1 MAILTL
7 KGVKSYSA
15 DKEVTIDFSNPI
27 TLIYGQNGS
36 GKSTISGYFTEYDPK
51 EYKSCHFKSDKTFDF
66 LVFNQEYVEK
76 KFRNE
81 KYQPGIFTLN
91 EKNDDFNITIN
102 DNNKRITQIEEEL
115 DALNTFIQDR
125 ETARESFV
133 KTCIDNIFD
142 KTVNERKSLEYFLDG
157 AKQRNT
163 FYNRMK
169 NTSPRQTTYTT
180 EALTSKLQQLLN
192 SKGTRYNELNKP
204 VLHGLSEDI
213 INLMTTPLIP
223 ASGTQFSAFIQ
234 DLGNAEWVRKG
245 IEYVRDNVCPFCY
258 QEFDSQ
264 RILEE
269 ITRMFDQSYEQ
280 SIAAIRYE
288 ETVIVRDIETLDAFH
303 EQLRS
308 HPVVTDGNKVFEILR
323 AIQQLCRANI
333 QAIANKVEHPS
344 KSIKPDSIDE
354 LLQKLADNLEILN
367 SQIQENNHLASNFD
381 VEMASLNDDV
391 HSHLRNK
398 CEPYFSSCEIQF
410 AEIEQQIKN
419 KDTERSTFITEK
431 KKLEEEIHHLTGQL
445 SVIQPTIDTIN
456 NNLILLGISD
466 FSITCHDE
474 EMKLYRLQR
483 RSRPQNNEVFKSLS
497 EGERTIIALLY
508 FIESCSGHV
517 MEKSLT
523 NSKFVVIDDP
533 ISSLSHN
540 FIYEVASLIKRKFIT
555 TKLACHLVILTH
567 SIFFFQEILLSAVR
581 RLDPHAS
588 TPKNW
593 SLLRIVKSHHSDCV
607 ALSMHEMLNEYQ
619 ALWQTLKDVQD
630 GRSLPVVLLNTMR
643 NILEYYFS
651 FACKQEKLEHALE
664 KLAQE
669 HSAGEYDSFYRAI
682 NRHSHSDGRN
692 IRSTSIIDV
701 NNYFRLFRKIFEAT
715 KDIEHHD
722 TMMGTIVPKPQETD
736 L

>member
-7 KGVKSYSA
+7 RDVKSYSA
-15 DKEVTIDFSNPI
+15 DKEVNIDLSNQI

-36 GKSTISGYFTEYDPK
+36 GKSTISGYFTEYHPQK
-51 EYKSCHFKSDKTFDF
+51 YKNCRFKSDENFDF
-66 LVFNQEYVEK
+66 FVFNQEYVEK
-76 KFRNE
+76 KFHNKE
-81 KYQPGIFTLN
+81 YQPGIFTLN
-91 EKNDDFNITIN
+91 EKNDGLNTTIN
-102 DNNKRITQIEEEL
+102 NNKARMTQIKVKL
-115 DALNTFIQDR
+115 DALNTFIQDKEKTIKSLV
-125 ETARESFV
+125 ETCMS
-133 KTCIDNIFD
+133 DIFD
-142 KTVNERKSLEYFLDG
+142 KTVGERKKLEYFLDG
-157 AKQRNT
+157 AKQRST

-169 NTSPRQTTYTT
+169 NISPKKATYTT
-180 EALTSKLQQLLN
+180 EVLTNRLKQLLS
-192 SKGTRYNELNKP
+192 SKGTRYNELSKP
-204 VLHGLSEDI
+204 VLQGLSEDI
-213 INLMTTPLIP
+213 IDLMTTPLMP
-223 ASGTQFSAFIQ
+223 ASSTQFSAFIQ
-234 DLGNAEWVRKG
+234 DLGNADWVRKG

-258 QEFDSQ
+258 QKFDSQ
-264 RILEE
+264 HILEE

-280 SIAAIRYE
+280 SIAAICYA
-288 ETVIVRDIETLDAFH
+288 ETVIARDIETLDAFH

-308 HPVVTDGNKVFEILR
+308 HPVVTDDNEVFGILR
-323 AIQQLCRANI
+323 AIQQLYRANI
-333 QAIANKVEHPS
+333 QAMANKVEYPS
-344 KSIKPDSIDE
+344 KSIKPDSIDD
-354 LLQKLADNLEILN
+354 LLQKLAGNLETLN
-367 SQIQENNHLASNFD
+367 GQIQENNHLASNFD
-381 VEMASLNDDV
+381 VEMALLNDDV

-398 CEPYFSSCEIQF
+398 CEPYFSSCEIQ
-410 AEIEQQIKN
+410 ATEIRQQIKN
-419 KDTERSTFITEK
+419 KDTEISNFITEK
-431 KKLEEEIHHLTGQL
+431 KKLEEEIHRLTGQL

-474 EMKLYRLQR
+474 ELKLYRLQR
-483 RSRPQNNEVFKSLS
+483 RSQPQNNEVFKSLS
-497 EGERTIIALLY
+497 EGEKTIIALLY
-508 FIESCSGHV
+508 FIESCAGHA

-540 FIYEVASLIKRKFIT
+540 FIYEVASLIKRRFIT
-555 TKLACHLVILTH
+555 TKLARHLVILTH
-567 SIFFFQEILLSAVR
+567 SIFFFQEILLSAAR
-581 RLDPHAS
+581 RLDPCAS

-692 IRSTSIIDV
+692 ILSTGIIDV
-701 NNYFRLFRKIFEAT
+701 ENYFRLFKKIFEAT
-715 KDIEHHD
+715 EDIEHHN
-722 TMMGTIVPKPQETD
+722 TMMGIAVPKP
-736 L
+736 

>member
-36 GKSTISGYFTEYDPK
+36 GKSTISGYFTGYHPE
-51 EYKSCHFKSDKTFDF
+51 EYKNCYFQSDKTFDF

-91 EKNDDFNITIN
+91 EKNDDFNTTIN

-115 DALNTFIQDR
+115 DVLNTFIQDR

-192 SKGTRYNELNKP
+192 SKGTRYNELNEP
-204 VLHGLSEDI
+204 AFQGLSEDI
-213 INLMTTPLIP
+213 IDLMATPLMP
-223 ASGTQFSAFIQ
+223 ASNTQFSAFIQ
-234 DLGNAEWVRKG
+234 DLGNADWLRRG
-245 IEYVRDNVCPFCY
+245 TEYVRGDVCPFCH
-258 QEFDSQ
+258 QEFNSQ
-264 RILEE
+264 HILEE
-269 ITRMFDQSYEQ
+269 VARMFDQSYEQ
-280 SIAAIRYE
+280 SIAAIHDAK
-288 ETVIVRDIETLDAFH
+288 TAIARDIEKLDAFR
-303 EQLRS
+303 EQLKN
-308 HPVVTDGNKVFEILR
+308 HPVVVNDSAAFGIVKSL
-323 AIQQLCRANI
+323 QQLFHANI
-333 QAIANKVEHPS
+333 QAITYKIEHPS
-344 KSIKPDSIDE
+344 KSIKPDSTNE
-354 LLQKLADNLEILN
+354 LSQKLVDNLNTLN
-367 SQIQENNHLASNFD
+367 DQIQESNRLASNFD
-381 VEMASLNDDV
+381 IEMELLNDEV
-391 HSHLRNK
+391 LSYLRNN
-398 CEPYFSSCEIQF
+398 CEPYFSNCELQVTE
-410 AEIEQQIKN
+410 AKKQIKN
-419 KDTERSTFITEK
+419 KNIEVSSLMTEK
-431 KKLEEEIHHLTGQL
+431 QKLEEENHRLTGQM

-456 NNLILLGISD
+456 NNLILLGIND
-466 FSITCHDE
+466 FNIICHDE
-474 EMKLYRLQR
+474 EFKLYRLQR
-483 RSRPQNNEVFKSLS
+483 RSRPKDNDVFKSLS
-497 EGERTIIALLY
+497 EGEKTIIAFLY
-508 FIESCSGHV
+508 FIEFCSGHT
-517 MEKSLT
+517 MEQGVT
-523 NSKFVVIDDP
+523 NSKLVVIDDP

-555 TKLACHLVILTH
+555 AGLASHLVILTH
-567 SIFFFQEILLSAVR
+567 NIFFFQEILLSSVR
-581 RLDPHAS
+581 RLDQNAT

-593 SLLRIVKSHHSDCV
+593 SLLRIVKGHHSDCV
-607 ALSMHEMLNEYQ
+607 TLSMHEMLNEYQ
-619 ALWQTLKDVQD
+619 ALWQTLKDVKD
-630 GRSLPVVLLNTMR
+630 GRCLPVVLLNTMR

-651 FACKQEKLEHALE
+651 FACKQEKLGHALE

-682 NRHSHSDGRN
+682 NRHSHSGGRN
-692 IRSTSIIDV
+692 IQGTGIIDV
-701 NNYFRLFRKIFEAT
+701 SNYFRLFRKIFEAT
-715 KDIEHHD
+715 EDIEHHD
-722 TMMGTIVPKPQETD
+722 TMMGIRVPKPQ
-736 L
+736 